1 MHMPTSCG
9 GARAKEKKPWAC
21 SRTDCRLPVY
31 SSSVP
36 CPPPPSPTHP
46 PSRAPLPP
54 TPIPPALPTCPFSGR
69 KRASL
74 LYVVTYSLSCL
85 TKHSGRFWVLMG
97 GRLLGGVSTSLLFSA
112 FESWLVA
119 EHNKRG
125 FPSAVLGDVFSKAVF
140 LGAGLMAIVSGLLGN
155 VLVETLRLGPVA
167 PFDAAI
173 GVMLVGAAVI
183 VHTWTENYGDNAHHS
198 LLLLL
203 LHMGRAES
211 GVRRAP
217 GGPPV

>member
-1 MHMPTSCG
+1 
-9 GARAKEKKPWAC
+9 
-21 SRTDCRLPVY
+21 
-31 SSSVP
+31 
-36 CPPPPSPTHP
+36 
-46 PSRAPLPP
+46 
-54 TPIPPALPTCPFSGR
+54 
-69 KRASL
+69 
-74 LYVVTYSLSCL
+74 VVTYSLSCL
-85 TKHSGRFWVLMG
+85 TKHSGRYWVLMV

-173 GVMLVGAAVI
+173 AVMLLGAAVI
-183 VHTWTENYGDNAHHS
+183 VPTWTENYGDNAHHS
-198 LLLLL
+198 LLQQLT
-203 LHMGRAES
+203 HGWKAIRTGRGIFGGFHEGGGGGGLGRLNRQAGGYLGRQVVGRLCWQWAAS
-211 GVRRAP
+211 PRCRRGETP
-217 GGPPV
+217 K